1 MKRLAILFLAL
12 GLLFM
17 PGGTPAHA
25 EDISTPPVEVRLLT
39 PAETS
44 SLPPASLPAN
54 STVPPASSLPREE
67 PAFPSELPPCL
78 GPTDTPFTVL
88 ASPIYPETP
97 GWSFCVKIPLA
108 PEDSTTPTGCPYTEY
123 AYSFEPCGS
132 CGTGSQWVHTW
143 RRIVDPC
150 FGYTGP
156 WSYLG
161 AGCLPC

>member
-1 MKRLAILFLAL
+1 MKRLAILFLVL

-108 PEDSTTPTGCPYTEY
+108 PEDSTTPT
-123 AYSFEPCGS
+123 
-132 CGTGSQWVHTW
+132 
-143 RRIVDPC
+143 D
-150 FGYTGP
+150 
-156 WSYLG
+156 
-161 AGCLPC
+161 LPLY